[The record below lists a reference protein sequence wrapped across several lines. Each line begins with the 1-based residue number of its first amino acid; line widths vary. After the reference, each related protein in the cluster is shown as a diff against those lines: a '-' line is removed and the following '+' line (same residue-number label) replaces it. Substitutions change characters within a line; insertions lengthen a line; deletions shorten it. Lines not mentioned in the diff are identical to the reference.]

1 MKTVAT
7 ESVAEAKRLL
17 HHLEQFIT
25 PDRNARMDEVLSERT
40 RYATVLIEDIYQPHN
55 ASAVVRSCDGF
66 GVQELHIVEN
76 RNRYRVNPQVALG
89 TAQWV
94 DLIRYNQ
101 GRDKDNGTTAN
112 TLAAVEALR
121 ARGYRI
127 VATTPHHDAYTPETI
142 PLERGPIALCFGNE
156 LDGLSEACLEA
167 ADEYLQI
174 PMYGFVESFNISVAA
189 VVTLSSVTRRAR
201 ESSVQ
206 WRIAPNERALIK
218 LRWLRT
224 QIKGAREIERAF
236 YSPEQGERLET
247 Q

>member
-1 MKTVAT
+1 MKTGSA
-7 ESVAEAKRLL
+7 ESVAEAKELL
-17 HHLEQFIT
+17 RYLEQFIT
-25 PDRNARMDEVLSERT
+25 PDRSARMDAVLAERT

-66 GVQELHIVEN
+66 GLQELHIVEN

-89 TAQWV
+89 SAQWV

-101 GRDKDNGTTAN
+101 GRDKDNATTEN
-112 TLAAVEALR
+112 TRAAIEALK

-127 VATTPHHDAYTPETI
+127 VATTPHRDAYTPDTI

-156 LDGLSEACLEA
+156 LDGLSDTCLEA

-189 VVTLSSVTRRAR
+189 AVTLSSVTRRVR
-201 ESSVQ
+201 ESPVQ
-206 WRIAPNERALIK
+206 WRISPNERALIK

-224 QIKGAREIERAF
+224 QIKGVREIERAF
-236 YSPEQGERLET
+236 HSDARRERLEA
-247 Q
+247 